1 MANKPAGWEPLS
13 EKHEKFAQAYVVY
26 RNATEAAKVAGY
38 SARSAA
44 NQGCRLANDQ
54 RIKERIE
61 ELEKELE
68 TKIDVISEIE
78 QQYVAAKNNNN
89 SNTALKALELLSKVN
104 TKQEEVV
111 PSSVHELEADIIKYL
126 EILGE
131 ERATKIFLKCSWFL
145 EEETE
150 DADISTDDPPLVSGE
165 EDPNAEDNQDLS
177 PSSLP
182 ETNSSDP
189 Q

>member
-1 MANKPAGWEPLS
+1 MAKKQPVHDGLS

-38 SARSAA
+38 SVRSAT
-44 NQGCRLANDQ
+44 NQGCRLANDP

-68 TKIDVISEIE
+68 TKINVIEEIE
-78 QQYVAAKNNNN
+78 QQYVAAKQNNHT
-89 SNTALKALELLSKVN
+89 NTALKALELLSKVN
-104 TKQEEVV
+104 TKQEEVI
-111 PSSVHELEADIIKYL
+111 PSSIHELESDIIKYL

-131 ERATKIFLKCSWFL
+131 ERATRIFLRCSWFA
-145 EEETE
+145 EEEE
-150 DADISTDDPPLVSGE
+150 EGDADDQADNPPQDSE
-165 EDPNAEDNQDLS
+165 EDLETGLS

-182 ETNSSDP
+182 KPEINS
-189 Q
+189 